1 MNWVPGDGY
10 DAEGVGWDEGVAGVD
25 EEVAEHALVA
35 AEELGQRSDVTLG
48 FGLGENGPEGIQN
61 FR

>member
-35 AEELGQRSDVTLG
+35 ADELVQHTDVIDRFT
-48 FGLGENGPEGIQN
+48 LGENRPVRIQ
-61 FR
+61 

>member
-1 MNWVPGDGY
+1 MGG
-10 DAEGVGWDEGVAGVD
+10 DEGVAGVD
-25 EEVAEHALVA
+25 EEVAEDALVA